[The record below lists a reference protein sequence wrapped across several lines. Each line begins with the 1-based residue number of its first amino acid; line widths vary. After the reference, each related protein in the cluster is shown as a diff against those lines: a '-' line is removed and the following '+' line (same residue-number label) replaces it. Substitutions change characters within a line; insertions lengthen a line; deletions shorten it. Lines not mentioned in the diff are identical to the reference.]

1 MRCPKCRGNRFKSV
15 AMVNTSQECSESQQY
30 LMNWAVKSQVLDDH
44 PQAIIR
50 RRECRK
56 CGRKVRTM
64 EVIIA
69 TEKPRGKPKWRDKKV
84 ATTTDLK
91 VVKTLV

>member
-1 MRCPKCRGNRFKSV
+1 
-15 AMVNTSQECSESQQY
+15 
-30 LMNWAVKSQVLDDH
+30 
-44 PQAIIR
+44 
-50 RRECRK
+50 
-56 CGRKVRTM
+56 M